1 MFLSTVLSAALLLG
15 AETPDTLQGVTV
27 VADRGVVVSR
37 TDTIKVQSNSSIEDL
52 IYSLPGL
59 GLGDYGGAAG
69 LKSVSLRGLGSAQT
83 AIYIDGVRV
92 GNVQSGQADL
102 GFLDFAGAGTAVV
115 DYAQNSISFN
125 TAKPVFGD
133 SDFNGRL
140 RLGAG
145 SFGTWNPR
153 LGLSY
158 RFSDRMS
165 LSAQLAYDRS
175 KGNFSYGEGQTRT
188 NADLSQL
195 KAGADL
201 FGVLDKG
208 EWHAKAYYNKAER
221 GIPGSTTYPS
231 DDRQKDENYF
241 LQGSLRKSFNSLYT
255 LNLSAKAARDDMYYH
270 SSWGDNYYKQSEF
283 QLNSTHRFHL
293 SGILSAT
300 LGLSAN
306 YDKLSSDSYTASR
319 TSVFSS
325 AGLTLRTSRIKA
337 DLILDYDIWADAG
350 QKTRSALSPS
360 FDLRYELGRS
370 LSLVGFARRAY
381 RVPVFNEL
389 YYVGFGNPELKPE
402 DAFLSDLGLEWHP
415 ASRNGLE
422 YGAKF
427 DLFYNLLKDKIISAP
442 SEEDPNIW
450 YPYNVG
456 KVEALGTDLSLFAG
470 KQGRRW
476 MWRLDAKYSWQNAVD
491 ISEGSY
497 NYGLQVPYIARHS
510 AVLSAQA
517 GYRGWK
523 ARLNW
528 NLRSGRRDSYGEL
541 PSWNSLDLDLSRGF
555 SFGKRCGMEVVLSA
569 RNLNDCRYEAVRYY
583 PVPGRSFIAGVE
595 FKF

>member
-1 MFLSTVLSAALLLG
+1 MLLSTVLSAALLLG

-37 TDTIKVQSNSSIEDL
+37 TDTIRVQSNSSIEDL

-270 SSWGDNYYKQSEF
+270 SSWGDNYYRQSEF
-283 QLNSTHRFHL
+283 QLNSTHRLHL

-325 AGLTLRTSRIKA
+325 TGLTLRTSRIKA

-370 LSLVGFARRAY
+370 LSLVGFARRAF

-517 GYRGWK
+517 GYRSWK

-528 NLRSGRRDSYGEL
+528 KLRSGRRDSYGEL

>member
-37 TDTIKVQSNSSIEDL
+37 TDTIRVQSNSSIEDL

-270 SSWGDNYYKQSEF
+270 SAWGDNYYKQSEF
-283 QLNSTHRFHL
+283 QLNSTHRLHL

-337 DLILDYDIWADAG
+337 DLILDYDIWADTG

-360 FDLRYELGRS
+360 FDLRYELCRS

-415 ASRNGLE
+415 AAADGLE

-427 DLFYNLLKDKIISAP
+427 DIFYNLLRDKIISAP

-517 GYRGWK
+517 GYRSWK

-528 NLRSGRRDSYGEL
+528 KLRSGRRDSYGEL

-569 RNLNDCRYEAVRYY
+569 RNLTDCRYEAVRYY

>member
-1 MFLSTVLSAALLLG
+1 MLLSTVLSAALLLG
-15 AETPDTLQGVTV
+15 AETLDTLQGVTV

-37 TDTIKVQSNSSIEDL
+37 TDTIRVQSNSSIEDL

-133 SDFNGRL
+133 SAFNGRL

-153 LGLSY
+153 LGLAY

-270 SSWGDNYYKQSEF
+270 SAWGDNYYKQSEF
-283 QLNSTHRFHL
+283 QLNSTHRLHL

-370 LSLVGFARRAY
+370 LSIVGFARRAY

-415 ASRNGLE
+415 AAADGLE

-427 DLFYNLLKDKIISAP
+427 DIFYNLLRDKIISAP

-456 KVEALGTDLSLFAG
+456 KVEALGTDLSLFVG
-470 KQGRRW
+470 KQERVW

-517 GYRGWK
+517 GYRSWK

-528 NLRSGRRDSYGEL
+528 KLRSGRRDSYGEL

-569 RNLNDCRYEAVRYY
+569 RNLTDCRYEAVRYY

>member
-1 MFLSTVLSAALLLG
+1 MLLSTVLSAALLLG

-37 TDTIKVQSNSSIEDL
+37 TDTIRVQSNSSIEDL

-133 SDFNGRL
+133 SAFNGRL

-153 LGLSY
+153 LGLAY
-158 RFSDRMS
+158 RFSDRMC

-201 FGVLDKG
+201 FGVLNKG

-283 QLNSTHRFHL
+283 QLNSTHRLHL

-415 ASRNGLE
+415 ASRDGLE

-442 SEEDPNIW
+442 SEEDPYIW

-517 GYRGWK
+517 GYRSWK

-528 NLRSGRRDSYGEL
+528 KLRSGRRDSYGEL

-569 RNLNDCRYEAVRYY
+569 RNLTDCRYEAVRYY

>member
-517 GYRGWK
+517 GYRSWK

-528 NLRSGRRDSYGEL
+528 KLRSGRMDSYGEL

>member
-1 MFLSTVLSAALLLG
+1 MLLSTVLSAALLLG

-37 TDTIKVQSNSSIEDL
+37 TDTIRVQSNSSIEDL

-370 LSLVGFARRAY
+370 LSLVGFARRAF

-517 GYRGWK
+517 GYRSWK

-528 NLRSGRRDSYGEL
+528 KLRSGRRDSYGEL

-569 RNLNDCRYEAVRYY
+569 RNLTDCRYEAVRYY

>member
-1 MFLSTVLSAALLLG
+1 MLLSTVLSAALLLG

-37 TDTIKVQSNSSIEDL
+37 TDTIRVQSNSSIEDL

-158 RFSDRMS
+158 RYSDRLS

-231 DDRQKDENYF
+231 ADRQKDENYF

-270 SSWGDNYYKQSEF
+270 SSWGDNYYRQSEF
-283 QLNSTHRFHL
+283 QLNSTHRLHL

-555 SFGKRCGMEVVLSA
+555 SFGKRCGLEMVLSA
-569 RNLNDCRYEAVRYY
+569 RNLTDCRYEAVRYY
-583 PVPGRSFIAGVE
+583 PVPGRSFIAGIE

>member
-528 NLRSGRRDSYGEL
+528 KLRSGRRDSYGEL

>member
-1 MFLSTVLSAALLLG
+1 MLLSTVLSAALLLG

-37 TDTIKVQSNSSIEDL
+37 TDTIRVQSNSSIEDL

-69 LKSVSLRGLGSAQT
+69 LKSVSLRGLSSAQT

-102 GFLDFAGAGTAVV
+102 SFLDFAGAGTAVV

-133 SDFNGRL
+133 SAFNGRL

-153 LGLSY
+153 LGLAY

-255 LNLSAKAARDDMYYH
+255 LSLSAKAARDDMYYH

-306 YDKLSSDSYTASR
+306 YDKLSSDSYSASR

-370 LSLVGFARRAY
+370 LSIVGFARRAY

-415 ASRNGLE
+415 ASRDGLE

-456 KVEALGTDLSLFAG
+456 KVEALGTDLSLFVG
-470 KQGRRW
+470 KQERVW

-517 GYRGWK
+517 GYRSWK

-528 NLRSGRRDSYGEL
+528 KLRSGRRDSYGEL

-569 RNLNDCRYEAVRYY
+569 RNLTDCRYEAVRYY

>member
-517 GYRGWK
+517 GYRSWK

-528 NLRSGRRDSYGEL
+528 KLRSGRRDSYGEL

>member
-1 MFLSTVLSAALLLG
+1 M
-15 AETPDTLQGVTV
+15 
-27 VADRGVVVSR
+27 
-37 TDTIKVQSNSSIEDL
+37 
-52 IYSLPGL
+52 YSLPGL

-517 GYRGWK
+517 GFRGWK
-523 ARLNW
+523 SRLNW
-528 NLRSGRRDSYGEL
+528 KLRSGRRDSYGEL

-555 SFGKRCGMEVVLSA
+555 SFGKRCGLEMVLSA
-569 RNLNDCRYEAVRYY
+569 RNLTDCRYEAVRYY

>member
-1 MFLSTVLSAALLLG
+1 MLLSTVLSAALLLG

-37 TDTIKVQSNSSIEDL
+37 TDTIRVQSNSSIEDL

-69 LKSVSLRGLGSAQT
+69 LKSVSLRGLSSAQT

-133 SDFNGRL
+133 SAFNGRL

-153 LGLSY
+153 LGLAY
-158 RFSDRMS
+158 RFSDRMC

-283 QLNSTHRFHL
+283 QLNSTHRLHL

-306 YDKLSSDSYTASR
+306 YDKLSSDSYSASR

-370 LSLVGFARRAY
+370 LSIVGFARRAY

-415 ASRNGLE
+415 AALDGLE

-517 GYRGWK
+517 GYRSWK

-528 NLRSGRRDSYGEL
+528 KLRSGRRDSYGEL

-569 RNLNDCRYEAVRYY
+569 RNLTDCRYEAVRYY

>member
-1 MFLSTVLSAALLLG
+1 MLLSTVLSAALLLG

-37 TDTIKVQSNSSIEDL
+37 TDTIRVQSNSSIEDL

-69 LKSVSLRGLGSAQT
+69 LKSVSLRGLSSAQT

-133 SDFNGRL
+133 SAFNGRL

-153 LGLSY
+153 LGLAY
-158 RFSDRMS
+158 RFSDRMC

-283 QLNSTHRFHL
+283 QLNSTHRLHL

-370 LSLVGFARRAY
+370 LSIVGFARRAY

-415 ASRNGLE
+415 AALDGLE

-517 GYRGWK
+517 GYRSWK

-528 NLRSGRRDSYGEL
+528 KLRSGRRDSYGEL

-569 RNLNDCRYEAVRYY
+569 RNLTDCRYEAVRYY